1 MIYRNRVNVGTTINT
16 LPYVIPAYI
25 PYITPGTTG
34 NLLTS
39 DGSNWIT
46 GIPSATKYQLQG
58 LGVGTAAS
66 TITGEIRATNN
77 VTAYYSDARLK
88 KVISNIKNP
97 LDAVRQ
103 LNGVIYKG
111 NDTARKYGYTTDEE
125 QVGVLAQEV
134 QKVLPQVVTPAP
146 FDIAQ
151 AADGSEYSKS
161 GENYMTVRYERLIPL
176 LIEAIKELEARVTEL
191 QNSK

>member
-25 PYITPGTTG
+25 PYVTPGTTG

-88 KVISNIKNP
+88 KVISNIKKWHKNEKRKSVFNIKSFFICST
-97 LDAVRQ
+97 LLK
-103 LNGVIYKG
+103 LNF
-111 NDTARKYGYTTDEE
+111 NCLCNRKY
-125 QVGVLAQEV
+125 VLFF
-134 QKVLPQVVTPAP
+134 L
-146 FDIAQ
+146 
-151 AADGSEYSKS
+151 
-161 GENYMTVRYERLIPL
+161 
-176 LIEAIKELEARVTEL
+176 
-191 QNSK
+191 